1 MHALRLKETK
11 SVPVKYIRA
20 RCGVRYWEDA
30 TVNGE
35 EDTDGSRIPLREGT
49 AADNDDLGGGNW
61 LLTIDLDTGKIEG
74 WPEGTTASVHYKV
87 CDDGD
92 YELLDADRNVVA
104 SIDGYVPSLMCPE
117 GEGYGDYVI
126 MEIAADG
133 TIAKWKAD
141 LSEFEKSGDE

>member
-20 RCGVRYWEDA
+20 RCGVRYWEDG

-49 AADNDDLGGGNW
+49 AADNDHLGGGNW
-61 LLTIDLDTGKIEG
+61 LPTIDLDTGIIEN
-74 WPEGTTASVHYKV
+74 WPKGTTASVHYKC

-92 YELLDADRNVVA
+92 YELLDADRNVVKA
-104 SIDGYVPSLMCPE
+104 IEGYVPSIMCPE

-126 MEIAADG
+126 MKIDG
-133 TIAKWKAD
+133 DGKIEKWVAD
-141 LSEFEKSGDE
+141 LSEFEANDND

>member
-1 MHALRLKETK
+1 MHALRLKEVK

-30 TVNGE
+30 RINGE
-35 EDTDGSRIPLREGT
+35 EDGDGSRIPLREGT
-49 AADNDDLGGGNW
+49 ATDNNSLGGGNW
-61 LLTIDLDTGKIEG
+61 CPTIELDTGFIEG
-74 WPEGTTASVHYKV
+74 WPAGTVASIHYKV

-104 SIDGYVPSLMCPE
+104 AIDGYVPSLMCPE

-126 MEIAADG
+126 MEIDG
-133 TIAKWKAD
+133 AGKIAKWKAD
-141 LSEFEKSGDE
+141 LSEFERDEAA